1 MSTKGQE
8 PAFPLFVP
16 GISKGCADEVSNGMS
31 TRLLIAAHLLQGL
44 IAQSDELP
52 NHHAAARDALA
63 YADALIAEEEKTR
76 TP

>member
-44 IAQSDELP
+44 IAQADYLP
-52 NHHAAARDALA
+52 QCDVAARAALD

>member
-1 MSTKGQE
+1 MKNKGQE
-8 PAFPLFVP
+8 PAIPLTNPQGF
-16 GISKGCADEVSNGMS
+16 IEYYGMS

-44 IAQSDELP
+44 IAQADYLP
-52 NHHAAARDALA
+52 QCDVAARAALD